1 MITEF
6 SITGMSCA
14 ACSKAVERAVGRVDG
29 VEAAHV
35 NLATERLRVRSE
47 NDISQSVI
55 AAVERA
61 GYGAAVAQS
70 IKKQSAID
78 EEKKRRELAQKKRE
92 LIIAAIFTIPLFY
105 ISMGTMMGLPSPVT
119 SDTPKLF
126 ALVQLALLMPVIIAG
141 RGFYTRG
148 ISALVRLHPNMD
160 SLIAVGTI
168 ASMAYS
174 LYSVWRI
181 FNGDMHGVH
190 ELYFESIGTIIT
202 LVMLGK
208 YFEARAKGKTGDA
221 LKALINLAPDEASV
235 IDKNGVERRVRI
247 EELLPGDVVIV
258 RPGENMPVDGTIVS
272 GATSVDESM
281 LTGESMPIDK
291 LEGDSVTGGSLNIS
305 SAITVKAVHVGDDTM
320 LSGMI
325 RLVSEAQGA
334 KLPIERLADKISGV
348 FIPIVGAIA
357 IVSGAIWLIVGEP
370 LSMALRAFVSVLVIA
385 CPCAL
390 GLATPTAIM
399 VGIGR
404 GAKLGILVKD
414 AEALETACK
423 VRKIALDKTGTLT
436 KGKPAVTD
444 VLAYTL
450 DEDELTALFA
460 SGERLT
466 EHPLGKAITAYAEGK
481 GLELSKPSS
490 FEALPGRGA
499 RATVDG
505 KTLYM
510 GNMALMEESGAEINE
525 NIGADAERIASQGK
539 TPMLISC
546 DGEIAGLIAVADEI
560 KPEAPEA
567 VKRVKGM
574 GIGVTLITGDNKNTA
589 AAIGAMAGITDIMS
603 GVLPAQKAERIKEM
617 QEDGSLVAMAGDG
630 INDAVAL
637 AQADVGF
644 SFNDGTDA
652 AIAGASIVLMRNDLG
667 GIPDAILLS
676 RATMRTIKQNL
687 FWAFA
692 YNCIG
697 IPIAAGLL
705 HAFGGPLLNPMIAA
719 LAMSFSSVT
728 VLLNALRLRVKK
740 IE

>member
-78 EEKKRRELAQKKRE
+78 EEKKLREIAQKKRE

-235 IDKNGVERRVRI
+235 IDKSGVERRVRI

-414 AEALETACK
+414 AEALETTCK

-560 KPEAPEA
+560 KPEAPKA
-567 VKRVKGM
+567 VKRVKDM

-603 GVLPAQKAERIKEM
+603 GVLPTQKAERIKEM
-617 QEDGSLVAMAGDG
+617 QADGSLVAMAGDG

-740 IE
+740 IK

>member
-78 EEKKRRELAQKKRE
+78 EEKKLREIAQKKRE

-235 IDKNGVERRVRI
+235 IDKSGVERRVRI

-414 AEALETACK
+414 AEALETTCK

-560 KPEAPEA
+560 KPEAPKA
-567 VKRVKGM
+567 VKRVKDM

-589 AAIGAMAGITDIMS
+589 AAIGAIAGITDIMS
-603 GVLPAQKAERIKEM
+603 GVLPTQKAERIKEM
-617 QEDGSLVAMAGDG
+617 QADGSLVAMAGDG

-740 IE
+740 IK

>member
-181 FNGDMHGVH
+181 FNGDMHGAH

-589 AAIGAMAGITDIMS
+589 AAIGAMTGITDIMS

-617 QEDGSLVAMAGDG
+617 QADGSLVAMAGDG

>member
-160 SLIAVGTI
+160 SLISVGTI

>member
-78 EEKKRRELAQKKRE
+78 EEKKLREIAQKKRE

-202 LVMLGK
+202 LVMIGK

-235 IDKNGVERRVRI
+235 IDKSGVERRVRI

-414 AEALETACK
+414 AEALETTCK

-560 KPEAPEA
+560 KPEAPKA
-567 VKRVKGM
+567 VKRVKDM

-617 QEDGSLVAMAGDG
+617 QADGSLVAMAGDG

>member
-235 IDKNGVERRVRI
+235 IDKSGVERRVRI

-589 AAIGAMAGITDIMS
+589 AAIGAMTGITDIMS

-617 QEDGSLVAMAGDG
+617 QADGSLVAMAGDG

-719 LAMSFSSVT
+719 LAMSFSSIT

>member
-78 EEKKRRELAQKKRE
+78 EEKKLREIAQKKRE

-235 IDKNGVERRVRI
+235 IDKSGVERRVRI

-414 AEALETACK
+414 AEALETTCK

-436 KGKPAVTD
+436 KGKP
-444 VLAYTL
+444 
-450 DEDELTALFA
+450 
-460 SGERLT
+460 
-466 EHPLGKAITAYAEGK
+466 
-481 GLELSKPSS
+481 
-490 FEALPGRGA
+490 
-499 RATVDG
+499 
-505 KTLYM
+505 
-510 GNMALMEESGAEINE
+510 
-525 NIGADAERIASQGK
+525 
-539 TPMLISC
+539 
-546 DGEIAGLIAVADEI
+546 
-560 KPEAPEA
+560 
-567 VKRVKGM
+567 
-574 GIGVTLITGDNKNTA
+574 
-589 AAIGAMAGITDIMS
+589 
-603 GVLPAQKAERIKEM
+603 
-617 QEDGSLVAMAGDG
+617 
-630 INDAVAL
+630 
-637 AQADVGF
+637 
-644 SFNDGTDA
+644 
-652 AIAGASIVLMRNDLG
+652 
-667 GIPDAILLS
+667 
-676 RATMRTIKQNL
+676 
-687 FWAFA
+687 
-692 YNCIG
+692 
-697 IPIAAGLL
+697 
-705 HAFGGPLLNPMIAA
+705 
-719 LAMSFSSVT
+719 
-728 VLLNALRLRVKK
+728 
-740 IE
+740 

>member
-235 IDKNGVERRVRI
+235 IDKSGVERRVRI

-414 AEALETACK
+414 AEALETTCK

-560 KPEAPEA
+560 KPEAPKA
-567 VKRVKGM
+567 VKRVKDM

-589 AAIGAMAGITDIMS
+589 AAIGAIAGITDIMS
-603 GVLPAQKAERIKEM
+603 GVLPTQKAERIKEM
-617 QEDGSLVAMAGDG
+617 QADGSLVAMAGDG

-740 IE
+740 IK

>member
-560 KPEAPEA
+560 KPEATEA

-589 AAIGAMAGITDIMS
+589 AAIGAMTGITDIMS

-617 QEDGSLVAMAGDG
+617 QADGSLVAMAGDG

-719 LAMSFSSVT
+719 LAMSFSSIT

>member
-78 EEKKRRELAQKKRE
+78 EEKKLREIAQKKRE

-235 IDKNGVERRVRI
+235 IDKSGVERRVRI

-291 LEGDSVTGGSLNIS
+291 LEGGSVTGGSLNIS

-414 AEALETACK
+414 AEALETTCK

-525 NIGADAERIASQGK
+525 NIGADAEKIASQGK

-560 KPEAPEA
+560 KPEAPKA
-567 VKRVKGM
+567 VKRVKDM

-589 AAIGAMAGITDIMS
+589 AAIGAIAGITDIMS

-617 QEDGSLVAMAGDG
+617 QADGSLVAMAGDG

-740 IE
+740 IK

>member
-1 MITEF
+1 
-6 SITGMSCA
+6 MSCA

-78 EEKKRRELAQKKRE
+78 EEKKLREIAKKKRE

-235 IDKNGVERRVRI
+235 IDKSGVERRVRI

-414 AEALETACK
+414 AEALETTCK

-450 DEDELTALFA
+450 DEDELAALFA

-560 KPEAPEA
+560 KPEAPKA
-567 VKRVKGM
+567 VKRVKDM

-589 AAIGAMAGITDIMS
+589 AAIGAIAGITDIMS
-603 GVLPAQKAERIKEM
+603 GVLPTQKAERIKEM
-617 QEDGSLVAMAGDG
+617 QADGSLVAMAGDG
-630 INDAVAL
+630 INDAVSL

-740 IE
+740 IK

>member
-78 EEKKRRELAQKKRE
+78 EEKKLREIAKKKRE

-235 IDKNGVERRVRI
+235 IDKSGVERRVRI

-414 AEALETACK
+414 AEALETTCK

-560 KPEAPEA
+560 KPEAPKA
-567 VKRVKGM
+567 VKRVKDM

-589 AAIGAMAGITDIMS
+589 AAIGAIAGITDIMS
-603 GVLPAQKAERIKEM
+603 GVLPTQKAERIKEM
-617 QEDGSLVAMAGDG
+617 QADGSLVAMAGDG

-740 IE
+740 IK

>member
-78 EEKKRRELAQKKRE
+78 EEKKLREIAQKKRE

-510 GNMALMEESGAEINE
+510 GNVALMEESGAEINE

-652 AIAGASIVLMRNDLG
+652 AIAGASIVLMRNDLS

-740 IE
+740 IK

>member
-617 QEDGSLVAMAGDG
+617 QADGSLVAMAGDG

-676 RATMRTIKQNL
+676 RATIRTIKQNL

>member
-78 EEKKRRELAQKKRE
+78 EEKKLREIEQKKRE

-235 IDKNGVERRVRI
+235 IDKSGVERRVRI

-291 LEGDSVTGGSLNIS
+291 LEGNSVTGGSLNIS

-414 AEALETACK
+414 AEALETTCK

-525 NIGADAERIASQGK
+525 NIGADAEKIASQGK

-560 KPEAPEA
+560 KPEAPKA
-567 VKRVKGM
+567 VKRVKDM

-589 AAIGAMAGITDIMS
+589 AAIGAIAGITDIMS

-617 QEDGSLVAMAGDG
+617 QADGSLVAMAGDG

-740 IE
+740 IK

>member
-78 EEKKRRELAQKKRE
+78 EEKKLREIAQKKRE

-560 KPEAPEA
+560 KPEAPKA
-567 VKRVKGM
+567 VKRVKDM

-589 AAIGAMAGITDIMS
+589 AAIGAIAGITDIMS
-603 GVLPAQKAERIKEM
+603 GVLPTQKAERIKEM
-617 QEDGSLVAMAGDG
+617 QADGSLVAMAGDG

-740 IE
+740 IK

>member
-78 EEKKRRELAQKKRE
+78 EEKKLREIAQKKRE

-235 IDKNGVERRVRI
+235 IDKSGVERRVRI

-414 AEALETACK
+414 AEALETTCK

-510 GNMALMEESGAEINE
+510 GNMALMEESGAETNE

-560 KPEAPEA
+560 KPEATEA
-567 VKRVKGM
+567 VKRVKDM

-589 AAIGAMAGITDIMS
+589 AAIGAMTGITDIMS
-603 GVLPAQKAERIKEM
+603 GVLPTQKAERIKEM
-617 QEDGSLVAMAGDG
+617 QADGSLVAMAGDG

-740 IE
+740 IK

>member
-78 EEKKRRELAQKKRE
+78 EEKKLREIAQKKRE

-168 ASMAYS
+168 ASMTYS

-235 IDKNGVERRVRI
+235 IDKSGVERRVRI

-414 AEALETACK
+414 AEALETTCK

-560 KPEAPEA
+560 KPEAPKA
-567 VKRVKGM
+567 VKRVKDM

-589 AAIGAMAGITDIMS
+589 AAIGAIAGITDIMS
-603 GVLPAQKAERIKEM
+603 GVLPTQKAERIKEM
-617 QEDGSLVAMAGDG
+617 QADGSLVAMAGDG

-697 IPIAAGLL
+697 IPIAAGIL
-705 HAFGGPLLNPMIAA
+705 HVFGGPLLNPMIAA

-740 IE
+740 IK

>member
-78 EEKKRRELAQKKRE
+78 EEKKLREIAKKKRE

-235 IDKNGVERRVRI
+235 IDKSGVERRVRI

-414 AEALETACK
+414 AEALETTCK

-481 GLELSKPSS
+481 GLELSKPNS

-560 KPEAPEA
+560 KPEAPKA
-567 VKRVKGM
+567 VKRVKDM

-589 AAIGAMAGITDIMS
+589 AAIGAIAGITDIMS

-617 QEDGSLVAMAGDG
+617 QADGSLVAMAGDG

-740 IE
+740 IK

>member
-305 SAITVKAVHVGDDTM
+305 SAIAVKAVHVGDDTM

-589 AAIGAMAGITDIMS
+589 AAIGAMTGITDIMS

-617 QEDGSLVAMAGDG
+617 QADGSLVAMAGDG

-740 IE
+740 IK

>member
-78 EEKKRRELAQKKRE
+78 EEKKLREIAQKKRE

-235 IDKNGVERRVRI
+235 IDKSGVERRVRI

-414 AEALETACK
+414 AEALETTCK

-560 KPEAPEA
+560 KPEAPKA
-567 VKRVKGM
+567 VKRVKDM

-589 AAIGAMAGITDIMS
+589 AAIGTIAGITDIMS

-617 QEDGSLVAMAGDG
+617 QADGSLVAMAGDG

-740 IE
+740 IK

>member
-78 EEKKRRELAQKKRE
+78 EEKKLREIAQKKRE

-235 IDKNGVERRVRI
+235 IDKSGVERRVRI

-560 KPEAPEA
+560 KPEAPKA
-567 VKRVKGM
+567 VKRVKDM

-589 AAIGAMAGITDIMS
+589 AAIGAIAGITDIMS

-617 QEDGSLVAMAGDG
+617 QADGSLVAMAGDG

-740 IE
+740 IK

>member
-78 EEKKRRELAQKKRE
+78 EEKKLREIAQKKRE

-148 ISALVRLHPNMD
+148 ISALVRLHSNMD

-235 IDKNGVERRVRI
+235 IDKSGVERRVRI
-247 EELLPGDVVIV
+247 EELLPGDAVIV

-414 AEALETACK
+414 AEALETTCK

-560 KPEAPEA
+560 KPEAPKA
-567 VKRVKGM
+567 VKRVKDM

-589 AAIGAMAGITDIMS
+589 AAIGAIAGITDIMS
-603 GVLPAQKAERIKEM
+603 GVLPTQKAERIKEM
-617 QEDGSLVAMAGDG
+617 QADGSLVAMAGDG

-740 IE
+740 IK

>member
-78 EEKKRRELAQKKRE
+78 EEKKLREIAQKKRE

-235 IDKNGVERRVRI
+235 RDKSGVERRVRI

-357 IVSGAIWLIVGEP
+357 IVSGAIWLTVGEP

-560 KPEAPEA
+560 KPEAPKA
-567 VKRVKGM
+567 VKRVKDM

-589 AAIGAMAGITDIMS
+589 AAIGAIAGITDIMS
-603 GVLPAQKAERIKEM
+603 GVLPTQKAERIKEM
-617 QEDGSLVAMAGDG
+617 QADGSLVAMAGDG

-740 IE
+740 IK

>member
-78 EEKKRRELAQKKRE
+78 EEKKLREIAQKKRE

-181 FNGDMHGVH
+181 FNGDMHGAH

-235 IDKNGVERRVRI
+235 IDKSGVERRVRI

-560 KPEAPEA
+560 KPEAPKA
-567 VKRVKGM
+567 VKRVKDM

-652 AIAGASIVLMRNDLG
+652 AIAGASIVLMRNDLS

-740 IE
+740 IK

>member
-181 FNGDMHGVH
+181 FNGDMHGAH

-567 VKRVKGM
+567 VKRVKDM

-617 QEDGSLVAMAGDG
+617 QADGSLVAMAGDG

>member
-78 EEKKRRELAQKKRE
+78 EEKKLREIAQKKRE

-181 FNGDMHGVH
+181 FNGDMHGAH

-235 IDKNGVERRVRI
+235 IDKSGVERRVRI

-414 AEALETACK
+414 AEALETTCK

-560 KPEAPEA
+560 KPEAPKA
-567 VKRVKGM
+567 VKRVKDM

-589 AAIGAMAGITDIMS
+589 AAIGAIAGITDIMS
-603 GVLPAQKAERIKEM
+603 GVLPTQKAERIKEM
-617 QEDGSLVAMAGDG
+617 QADGSLVAMAGDG

-740 IE
+740 IK

>member
-14 ACSKAVERAVGRVDG
+14 ACSKAVERAVGRVDD

-78 EEKKRRELAQKKRE
+78 EEKKLREIAQKKRE

-235 IDKNGVERRVRI
+235 IDKSGVERRVRI

-414 AEALETACK
+414 AEALETTCK

-525 NIGADAERIASQGK
+525 NIGADAEGIASQGK

-560 KPEAPEA
+560 KPEAPKA
-567 VKRVKGM
+567 VKRVKDM

-589 AAIGAMAGITDIMS
+589 AAIGAIAGITDIMS

-617 QEDGSLVAMAGDG
+617 QADGSLVAMAGDG

-652 AIAGASIVLMRNDLG
+652 AIAGASIVLMRNDLS

-740 IE
+740 IK